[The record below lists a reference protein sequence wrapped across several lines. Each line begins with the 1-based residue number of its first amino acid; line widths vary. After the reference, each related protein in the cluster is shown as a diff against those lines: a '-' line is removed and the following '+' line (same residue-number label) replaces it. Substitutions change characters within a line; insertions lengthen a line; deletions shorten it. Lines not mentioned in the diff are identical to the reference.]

1 MRRAKRRRRRG
12 GQFGTLRPCDH
23 PGAPARWLSRH
34 PSAARRGMLM
44 PHPFRSLIQDRAG
57 SFLRDEFLGASQD
70 GVTSFQEALNLI
82 RCEVFSE
89 MLLQHRLI

>member
-1 MRRAKRRRRRG
+1 MRQQPGWSDWRTAQFRR
-12 GQFGTLRPCDH
+12 TDH
-23 PGAPARWLSRH
+23 PGASACWLSRH
-34 PSAARRGMLM
+34 PSSARRGMLLL
-44 PHPFRSLIQDRAG
+44 PHPFGSLIQDRAG